1 MLGPHIDLDELRSFV
16 EVGASL
22 SFVHAAERLGISAST
37 ATRRV
42 QRLEKALGVAL
53 LIRSTRE
60 VALSAAGQRFL
71 PRAKQVLATLSAA
84 VQDLEDSERVR
95 SLHLTLAS
103 LPTVTGNLLPEI
115 IRRFRIRWPHIFLR
129 VIECGARE
137 VLGRVRDGTAD
148 FGFTFEDPHSRT
160 GEHWPQ
166 LAFQKVVDDPYCLIV
181 PAAHPLAESEDVRW
195 RDLKPYATIAAGPN
209 SGNMKL
215 LRSKLQGLDWLSDTV
230 YEIDHL
236 TTSLGMVEAGLGIAV
251 VPLSSVPI
259 GKPGG
264 VVMRPLTEPSVHRTL
279 GLFRRRDQAL
289 GDAARQFLAIAQAV
303 PHISPR
309 LE

>member
-1 MLGPHIDLDELRSFV
+1 
-16 EVGASL
+16 L
-22 SFVHAAERLGISAST
+22 SFVHAAERLGISPSA

-42 QRLEKALGVAL
+42 QRLEKALGIPL

-71 PRAKQVLATLSAA
+71 PRASQVLATLSAA
-84 VQDLEDSERVR
+84 VHDLKESERER

-115 IRRFRIRWPHIFLR
+115 IRRFRLRWPDIHLR
-129 VIECGARE
+129 VIECGARD

-148 FGFTFEDPHSRT
+148 FGFTFDDPHGRT
-160 GEHWPQ
+160 GEHGPK

-181 PAAHPLAESEDVRW
+181 PAGHPLAGAEDVRW

-215 LRSKLQGLDWLSDTV
+215 LRSALRGVDWLSDTV
-230 YEIDHL
+230 YEVDHL

-251 VPLSSVPI
+251 VPLSSVPV

-264 VVMRPLTEPSVHRTL
+264 VVMRPLLEPSLHRTL
-279 GLFRRRDQAL
+279 GLFRRRDHSL
-289 GDAARQFLAIAQAV
+289 GDAARQLLAIARTV
-303 PHISPR
+303 PRTAPP
-309 LE
+309 LG